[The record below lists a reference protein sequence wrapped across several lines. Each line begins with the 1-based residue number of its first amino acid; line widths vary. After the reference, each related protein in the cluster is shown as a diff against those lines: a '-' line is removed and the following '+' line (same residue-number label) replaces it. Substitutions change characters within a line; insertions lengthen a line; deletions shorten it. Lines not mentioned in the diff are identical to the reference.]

1 MHTQAKSLTDTGS
14 LRQSAS
20 WRWCQG
26 LSIRGVV
33 GRCLVLSCHYVARIE
48 LTNYKLWGALAF
60 VKSRGVTGWVFNRGN
75 RDGNL

>member
-1 MHTQAKSLTDTGS
+1 MVDSHAGWALGCYHAAGIK
-14 LRQSAS
+14 
-20 WRWCQG
+20 
-26 LSIRGVV
+26 
-33 GRCLVLSCHYVARIE
+33 